1 MQFDQDF
8 GQFIGWLNEKFQQA
22 ILWFHRHN
30 FNQDV
35 SLLKGALEKG
45 FERLH
50 LIAVFFAFVSDVLKP
65 LTPLAEIFRSDSL

>member
-1 MQFDQDF
+1 MPTATDRREIMISSQRSA
-8 GQFIGWLNEKFQQA
+8 NP
-22 ILWFHRHN
+22 
-30 FNQDV
+30 V